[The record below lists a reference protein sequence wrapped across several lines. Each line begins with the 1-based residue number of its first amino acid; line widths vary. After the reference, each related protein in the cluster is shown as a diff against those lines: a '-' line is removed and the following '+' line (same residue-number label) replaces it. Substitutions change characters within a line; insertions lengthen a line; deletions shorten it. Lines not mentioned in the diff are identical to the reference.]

1 MCLIV
6 FAIEAS
12 ARWPLLIAANR
23 DEFLD
28 RPTLALTRWRT
39 DTGSEVI
46 SGRDLRAGGTWLGV
60 NPAGRIA
67 MLTNVREASP
77 KTGEKSRGD
86 LALRWLEGGMDAAEF
101 MAQTDSAA
109 YGPFN
114 LVLGDFQANAW
125 HWLSNRGVAGNPEA
139 AAATKGWYARA
150 LMPGI
155 YSLSNGTLDAPW
167 PKSRRLDGAVR
178 TALAAPDQDSLL
190 AQLWAALQDRQRAD
204 TDDLPNTGVSL
215 ALEQAL
221 SSVFVDYPE
230 YAYGTRCS
238 TVLLASAQ
246 EKSPKANHWG
256 VQISEKIHV
265 RPGPSATQATP
276 QPAAQNCHLNWQ
288 RGVAAPT

>member
-12 ARWPLLIAANR
+12 ARWPLLVAANR

-28 RPTLALTRWRT
+28 RPTLPLARWRT
-39 DTGSEVI
+39 DTGNEVI

-60 NPAGRIA
+60 SPGGRVA

-77 KTGEKSRGD
+77 KAGEKSRGA
-86 LALRWLEGGMDAAEF
+86 LALRWLDSGMDAAQF

-114 LVLGDFQANAW
+114 LVLGDFQTGAW
-125 HWLSNRGVAGNPEA
+125 HWLSNRAAAGSQA
-139 AAATKGWYARA
+139 AAATKGWYSRA

-167 PKSRRLDGAVR
+167 PKSRRLDEAVR
-178 TALAAPDQDSLL
+178 AALAAPDQDGLL
-190 AQLWAALQDRQRAD
+190 AQLWSALQDRQRAA
-204 TDDLPNTGVSL
+204 TDDLPSTGVSL

-238 TVLLASAQ
+238 TVLLASA
-246 EKSPKANHWG
+246 EGKTTEANHWE
-256 VQISEKIHV
+256 VQISEKIHA
-265 RPGPSATQATP
+265 RSGQAATDATP
-276 QPAAQNCHLNWQ
+276 QPLAQTCQLHWRRAA
-288 RGVAAPT
+288 VPP